1 MAREESM
8 RRLSASLIGAGLALA
23 VSTAQAAGPGFCRD
37 YANAALNQVRAA
49 LSLPGCR
56 GGMGGS
62 RWSAD
67 FPTHYSWCL
76 GAPPAAAEEERA
88 ARTVHLRRCRGY

>member
-1 MAREESM
+1 M
-8 RRLSASLIGAGLALA
+8 RAKSLSLTGAGLALA
-23 VSTAQAAGPGFCRD
+23 LAASSAHAAGPGFCRD

-49 LSLPGCR
+49 LSIPGCR
-56 GGMGGS
+56 GGMGGP

-67 FPTHYSWCL
+67 FPVHYNWCL
-76 GAPPAAAEEERA
+76 GASPAAAEEERE